1 MAQTITTN
9 IVINA
14 RTGNGFSAVGATLT
28 ELGSLVNG
36 VSQELINFGK
46 ESVEVYRNYEMSM
59 KDAEVALSTTYG
71 RGTKE
76 LSDVMSQLDLHATEW
91 AATTIFHTNDVA
103 NAISEM
109 AHAGWDYD
117 KIMSG
122 MPAAMELAQAG
133 SLDLSEAVNYI
144 VKSTNAAGIEFE
156 DLGNFIDLW
165 TFAANS
171 SASTIGEF
179 GDAMLRMGSTMRFA
193 ADPEELMTL
202 IAVTANAGAVGS
214 EAGTMIRNSMMRLVA
229 PTDKAKEAM
238 ASLGATSDETASLL
252 DDQALAAANARLAAS
267 GFSAFDESGN
277 LKNVLD
283 IYRELYMSLGEVAG
297 GFENIEQNQDALEIL
312 SAIFP
317 TRTITEALTLLRGA
331 AEGYDGL
338 YEAMKGGDAE
348 GYGEYAQDTMMNT
361 LNGKIETFESKVE
374 RLKQAVGEELA
385 PQLEGILG
393 TLGGFVDTIA
403 GLDEGTFGALVNGL
417 EIIAAAGPTLLI
429 AGGALRFI
437 GAALNPITGAGLGI
451 VGAIALINA
460 LQQLEDANFE
470 SKFGNLELNSEQVSS
485 FLTGLASDF
494 EEANAPIVAYQ
505 EALDAAVKS
514 YQDAS
519 GEFKADLL
527 TDMLTN
533 TELSDDRIAELE
545 GLGEKMIQSVVDGI
559 EANYSEIAQG
569 ITNAFGGE
577 GTEGE
582 NIDNPVWAQMAQLLE
597 QGYAED
603 LARAE
608 ELSQQLRDAMTSAF
622 KDGHLTSE
630 EIANIQS
637 IMDEQNQLLAEQQ
650 EIDNYVKRQEILRKG
665 QTLGLEGIEKSAGA
679 AKEQIEAEWEQKLTQ
694 QDRDYAQMSS
704 YYDKAIENGWMVAN
718 TDGTEGQHVATQLDK
733 TIALHE
739 LQTNQEAERYRWTAS
754 ESGFIMQTM
763 LEGIRGSDL
772 AGTWQALEDLAINYR
787 EAGGIVTGEDAAT
800 YNNLVSGENSMETS
814 HYLDM
819 MVGYLG
825 GIDRIQGFIDYYE
838 GMGDTASAGQYRTL
852 LDMYGIMG
860 NGGASGNVN
869 PEVGTHGAGDFSEIA
884 GSVQQMATLLE
895 RNGTSLTPE
904 GMIETLH
911 DFQEAN
917 MPAVSDADMWSMTLG
932 DSLYQQMNT
941 AAISAGYKTV
951 TEWVQAIE
959 ATNPQ
964 VEIEPQ
970 ISETDTSMEDQTMN
984 VVPIVDESAIQDL
997 PPQPLHITP
1006 YIEGEDAASALM
1018 DQDVNVAVGGDTQQL
1033 SATIE
1038 AENGKELLSY
1048 VNGDV
1053 NNLHM
1058 SIMDE
1063 DGQTLTE
1070 NVTGN
1075 TSQLAA
1081 AIAAYEGRTITV
1093 NIAGNR
1099 LFASGGRA
1107 TTASIFGE
1115 AGPEWAIPEEH
1126 SARTAELL
1134 NAAREASGF
1143 TWPDLL
1149 GRFGGLNANPNSPQ
1163 TTLVYSPTI
1172 QAADATGVEQV
1183 LLDDKKRL
1191 EKWWSEKQVRDEVEV
1206 YA

>member
-1 MAQTITTN
+1 MAQTIQTN

-71 RGTKE
+71 RGTSE
-76 LSDVMSQLDLHATEW
+76 LSNVMSQLDAHATEW

-144 VKSTNAAGIEFE
+144 VKSTNAAGIEFQ

-297 GFENIEQNQDALEIL
+297 GFENIEQNQDALSIL

-348 GYGEYAQDTMMNT
+348 GYGEFAKETMMDT

-385 PQLEGILG
+385 PQLEGILES
-393 TLGGFVDTIA
+393 LGGFVDTIA
-403 GLDEGTFGALVNGL
+403 GLDEGVFSSLVSGL

-437 GAALNPITGAGLGI
+437 GMALNPITGAGLGI

-460 LQQLEDANFE
+460 LEKLEDANFE
-470 SKFGNLELNSEQVSS
+470 SKFGNLSLNSEQVSS
-485 FLTGLASDF
+485 FLTGLAEDF
-494 EEANAPIVAYQ
+494 ETANAPIVAYQ
-505 EALDAAVKS
+505 EALDNAVAS
-514 YQDAS
+514 YQTAS
-519 GEFKADLL
+519 SELKADLL
-527 TDMLTN
+527 SDLLTN
-533 TELSDDRIAELE
+533 TELTDDDITNLE

-582 NIDNPVWAQMAQLLE
+582 DIDNPVWAQMAQLLE
-597 QGYAED
+597 QGFAED

-665 QTLGLEGIEKSAGA
+665 QTLGLAGIEESVGA
-679 AKEQIEAEWEQKLTQ
+679 AKSQIESEWEQKLSQ
-694 QDRDYAQMSS
+694 QDRDYAQLSS

-718 TDGTEGQHVATQLDK
+718 TDGTEGQHQATQLDK
-733 TIALHE
+733 TVALYE
-739 LQTNQEAERYRWTAS
+739 LQKNQEAERYRWTAS

-763 LEGIRGSDL
+763 LEGIKTSALGE
-772 AGTWQALEDLAINYR
+772 TWEAMEDLAAGYR
-787 EAGGIVTGEDAAT
+787 EAGGIVTQQDAQE
-800 YNNLVSGENSMETS
+800 YNDRVSGENSWEAS
-814 HYLDM
+814 RYLGM
-819 MVGYLG
+819 MVDYLG
-825 GIDRIQGFIDYYE
+825 GYDRVQGFVDYFDSI
-838 GMGDTASAGQYRTL
+838 GDSASALQYRNL
-852 LDMYGIMG
+852 LDMYDVIGGGAKGKVTPEIGEQG
-860 NGGASGNVN
+860 NGDYSDV
-869 PEVGTHGAGDFSEIA
+869 A
-884 GSVQQMATLLE
+884 GSIQQMATLLE
-895 RNGTSLTPE
+895 RNGVTMTPE
-904 GMIETLH
+904 GMVESLHEYQQSNMSGVSDTDWWLSTLGETLY
-911 DFQEAN
+911 
-917 MPAVSDADMWSMTLG
+917 G
-932 DSLYQQMNT
+932 QMNT
-941 AAISAGYKTV
+941 AAMSAGYKTI
-951 TEWVQAIE
+951 TDWVSEIE
-959 ATNPQ
+959 ASNPQ
-964 VEIEPQ
+964 VEIDPQ
-970 ISETDTSMEDQTMN
+970 LGETDTSMEDQTMN
-984 VVPIVDESAIQDL
+984 VIPVVDEGAIEEL

-1006 YIEGEDAASALM
+1006 YMDGEDAATALM
-1018 DQDVNVAVGGDTQQL
+1018 EQDVNVAVGADTQQL

-1048 VNGDV
+1048 VNGDAD
-1053 NNLHM
+1053 NLHM

-1099 LFASGGRA
+1099 LFAGGGRA

-1149 GRFGGLNANPNSPQ
+1149 ARFGGLNANPNTPQ
-1163 TTLVYSPTI
+1163 TTLIYSPII

-1191 EKWWSEKQVRDEVEV
+1191 EKWWSDKQVRDEVEV

>member
-1 MAQTITTN
+1 MAQRLETI
-9 IVINA
+9 IAINA
-14 RTGNGFSAVGATLT
+14 QVGSGFSQVGATLT
-28 ELGSLVNG
+28 ELGSMVNG
-36 VSQELINFGK
+36 ISQELIGFGK
-46 ESVEVYRNYEMSM
+46 DSVEVYRNYEMSM
-59 KDAEVALSTTYG
+59 KDAEVALSTSYG
-71 RGTKE
+71 RGTRE
-76 LSDVMSQLDLHATEW
+76 LQTVMKNLDASATEW

-103 NAISEM
+103 NAISEA
-109 AHAGWDYD
+109 AHAGWDYEQ
-117 KIMSG
+117 IMAG
-122 MPAAMELAQAG
+122 IPAAMQLAQAG
-133 SLDLSEAVNYI
+133 GLDLSEAVNYI
-144 VKSTNAAGIEFE
+144 VKSTSAAGVNFE
-156 DLGNFIDLW
+156 DLTGFIDLW

-171 SASTIGEF
+171 SASTVGEF
-179 GDAMLRMGSTMRFA
+179 GDAMLRMGSTMRFTGNT
-193 ADPEELMTL
+193 EELMTL
-202 IAVTANAGAVGS
+202 LAVTANAGSVGS
-214 EAGTMIRNSMMRLVA
+214 EAGTMIRNSIMRLIA
-229 PTDKAKEAM
+229 PTDKAQKAM
-238 ASLGATSDETASLL
+238 ASLGATTMESAEIMNDE
-252 DDQALAAANARLAAS
+252 ALAAANARLATT
-267 GFSAFDESGN
+267 GFSAYDEQGN
-277 LKNVLD
+277 LKGILD
-283 IYRELYMSLGEVAG
+283 IYRDLYVALGDLAG
-297 GFENIEQNQDALEIL
+297 GYENITQNEDSLQTLA
-312 SAIFP
+312 AIFP
-317 TRTITEALTLLRGA
+317 TRTITEALTLLRAA
-331 AEGYDGL
+331 AEGYGGL
-338 YEAMKGGDAE
+338 YDAMENGDAE
-348 GYGEYAQDTMMNT
+348 GYGEFAASTMMDS
-361 LNGKIETFESKVE
+361 LNGRIETFESKVE

-494 EEANAPIVAYQ
+494 EKANAPIVAYQ

-533 TELSDDRIAELE
+533 TELSGGRIEELE
-545 GLGEKMIQSVVDGI
+545 GLGKKMIQSVVGGI

-597 QGYAED
+597 QGYEED

-608 ELSQQLRDAMTSAF
+608 KLSQQLRDAMTSAF
-622 KDGHLTSE
+622 KDGHLTSK

-665 QTLGLEGIEKSAGA
+665 QTLGLEGIEQSVGA

-814 HYLDM
+814 RYLDM

-852 LDMYGIMG
+852 LDMYDVMG

-869 PEVGTHGAGDFSEIA
+869 PEVGTQGAGDFSEIA

-1006 YIEGEDAASALM
+1006 YMDGEDAATALM
-1018 DQDVNVAVGGDTQQL
+1018 EQNVNVAVGADTQQL

-1115 AGPEWAIPEEH
+1115 AGPEWAIPEKHNE
-1126 SARTAELL
+1126 RTAQLL

-1149 GRFGGLNANPNSPQ
+1149 ARFGGFNSNPQP
-1163 TTLVYSPTI
+1163 TPATIIYSPVI
-1172 QAADATGVEQV
+1172 NAADASGVDKV
-1183 LLDDKKRL
+1183 LREDKTRL
-1191 EKWWSEKQVRDEVEV
+1191 ERWFEERKMREEMEV
-1206 YA
+1206 YS